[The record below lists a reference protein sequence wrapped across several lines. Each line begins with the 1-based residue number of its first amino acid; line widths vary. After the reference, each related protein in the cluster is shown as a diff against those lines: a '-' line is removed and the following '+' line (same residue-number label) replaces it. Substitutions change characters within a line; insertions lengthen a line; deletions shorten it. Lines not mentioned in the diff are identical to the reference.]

1 NSSRWA
7 ATTGPTNDGTPC
19 WGSPT
24 ARLMAGLPGGVSPKS
39 SRSRT
44 NGERPI
50 SARAGEAE
58 GTRSTAGMDI
68 DTSGASTHRPR
79 DVLAHVRDGGDRVSG
94 RGTDAPAGTLERRG

>member
-1 NSSRWA
+1 MCW

-58 GTRSTAGMDI
+58 GTRSTAVMYI
-68 DTSGASTHRPR
+68 DTSGANTRRTR
-79 DVLAHVRDGGDRVSG
+79 DVLAHVPERGEPVFRS
-94 RGTDAPAGTLERRG
+94 GTDAPAGNLERWG